1 MGGVGRWVDRRTCN
15 RSVVS
20 SNSIEGSRNFREQK
34 NLTPIA
40 YYWLVLRKNS
50 NVISQSNLNNL
61 RTLWKSDCIEY
72 ALRLISQS
80 QQPKHLSITV
90 LHILNSSKKYIVIL
104 SVYNLHTE
112 QNRTEQNF
120 NYP

>member
-15 RSVVS
+15 RSVVC
-20 SNSIEGSRNFREQK
+20 SNSIEGSRNFLEQK
-34 NLTPIA
+34 TLTPIA